1 MQKIKENCLKKTL
14 SVLIVTAL
22 FFFTRLIRITSL
34 PVFADEAIYI
44 RWSQIIKNVETL
56 RFIPLTDGKQPL
68 FMWLTVPFLSI
79 VSNPLIA
86 GRLVSVLSG
95 FSNIVFLFLTTA
107 ILLSKSTKQSDPIK
121 HIFSSIQSNFYPS
134 LLASLIYI
142 LLPFSL
148 FFDRLATPDNLLSA
162 FSLIA
167 IFLTILQSKYYRLD
181 ISLILATSLGLAWLT
196 KSPALYFIAL
206 STAFLFLNLYI
217 KTNNHKLRSLFH
229 ILIVPTISF
238 IIYNFLKLGPQFH
251 MIAARNKDYIWP
263 LSEILKHPLDPLK
276 PHLMAAFSVYKYF
289 LSWPFIILFPIS
301 LILSIKNKKYK
312 TITPSVIYVLLT
324 FLAPLLATTSM
335 AKVFTGRYI
344 LFTITPLILILIILL
359 SNSFKTLKLPGFLIP
374 IIFILIFT
382 PNIIKANKI
391 IFSPFDLNLPDTEA
405 GYINDWTA
413 GWGLK
418 DISDY
423 LIDRSKHVNVI
434 VGTEGT
440 FGTLPDGL
448 QIYTDGV
455 PRLTII
461 GQGIHLSQIPAGLL
475 EANQYGDEVYLLIN
489 SDRHFFDVSE
499 LNKMEPIS
507 TYIRPD
513 QTQLILYK
521 LKSIKPLSD

>member
-14 SVLIVTAL
+14 SVLIVIAL

-44 RWSQIIKNVETL
+44 RWSQIIKNIETL

-68 FMWLTVPFLSI
+68 FMWLVVPFLSYI
-79 VSNPLIA
+79 SNPLIA

-95 FSNIVFLFLTTA
+95 FLNIVFLFLTTN
-107 ILLSKSTKQSDPIK
+107 LLLYKNNKHANPINL
-121 HIFSSIQSNFYPS
+121 IIDSIKANFYPS
-134 LLASLIYI
+134 LLSSIIYI
-142 LLPFSL
+142 LLPFTL

-181 ISLILATSLGLAWLT
+181 ISIILATTLGLAWIT
-196 KSPALYFIAL
+196 KSPALYFIAI
-206 STAFLFLNLYI
+206 STAFLLANLFINKNNQKI
-217 KTNNHKLRSLFH
+217 KGLFH
-229 ILIVPTISF
+229 ILLVPTISF
-238 IIYNFLKLGPQFH
+238 IIYNLLKLGPQFH
-251 MIAARNKDYIWP
+251 MIALRNKDYIWP
-263 LSEILKHPLDPLK
+263 LSEILKHPLDPFK
-276 PHLMAAFSVYKYF
+276 PHLMAAFNVYKYF

-312 TITPSVIYVLLT
+312 TITPPVIYVFLT

-344 LFTITPLILILIILL
+344 LFTITPLILILVSLL
-359 SNSFKTLKLPGFLIP
+359 SGSTKTPKLPRFFIP
-374 IIFILIFT
+374 LIFILIFT

-423 LIDRSKHVNVI
+423 LIDRSKHANVI
-434 VGTEGT
+434 VGTEGA

-448 QIYTDGV
+448 QIYTDSV

-461 GQGIHLSQIPAGLL
+461 GQGVHLSQIPASLL

-489 SDRHFFDVSE
+489 SDRHFLDVSE
-499 LNKMEPIS
+499 LNKMEVID
-507 TYIRPD
+507 TYTRPD
-513 QTQLILYK
+513 QTELVLYE
-521 LKSIKPLSD
+521 LKPI